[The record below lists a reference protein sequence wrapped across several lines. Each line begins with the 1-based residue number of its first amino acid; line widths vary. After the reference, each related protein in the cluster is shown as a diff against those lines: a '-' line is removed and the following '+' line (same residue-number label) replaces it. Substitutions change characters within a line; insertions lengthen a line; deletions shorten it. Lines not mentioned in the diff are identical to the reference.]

1 MACIDWRTG
10 ALRQAL
16 RYLLLV
22 GVVAGGLVAPALADQ
37 VPQFNVEPGC
47 RAAAVYGTTPDYAAV
62 CVRKEQET
70 RRKLVESWSQF
81 KPAQRAQC
89 VQLTRLGVTGTY
101 TELMTC
107 LEMARDAEA
116 LRNPS
121 APVTTGGLSRGRR
134 HL

>member
-1 MACIDWRTG
+1 MSRTLACTDRRTG
-10 ALRQAL
+10 TLRQAL
-16 RYLLLV
+16 RSLLLG
-22 GVVAGGLVAPALADQ
+22 GVAAGGLVAPALADQ
-37 VPQFNVEPGC
+37 VPHFNVEPGC

-81 KPAQRAQC
+81 KPAHRAQC
-89 VQLTRLGVTGTY
+89 LQLTGLGAAGTY

-116 LRNPS
+116 LRNPP
-121 APVTTGGLSRGRR
+121 APLATGGLSR
-134 HL
+134 